1 MHQHRTVEDTV
12 YFWFAANDTSGSG
25 GDGASPVYDV
35 RLAGAAAGA
44 APVLS
49 GSATLLT
56 HAGYP
61 DGCHEVAV
69 AATTGNGFAAGSTY
83 GVFCTLLVDSQNPA
97 GFAGSFS
104 LEPIIADVQE
114 LVGGAQ
120 SAVDLKDFTDDG
132 YDPATNKVQGVV
144 LVDTTTTNTDMIAV
158 ADVWAVDATGQQ
170 TQGTFGQAIGDP
182 GATAKS
188 LWQAIVSDAAGVS
201 VSADVIAVKAE
212 TALIVA
218 DTNELQTD
226 WADAGRLDTILDA
239 RMAEASIN
247 TTGGAVDLV
256 TTTTTATNLT
266 TNNDKAGYALSA
278 AGVDA
283 IWDEPMAGHT
293 TADTAGLVMND
304 WQDAGRLDT
313 ILDTIATDT
322 TTDIPALIA
331 ALNDV
336 STAEVLTQVN
346 AALDTVIAELEV
358 AAPTGTPTL
367 RTGLMLLY
375 MALRNKLVVQ
385 TSAVD
390 AIEIYNDAGT
400 LICKKAITDDTADYT
415 EAEMSSG

>member
-44 APVLS
+44 IPVLS

-56 HAGYP
+56 HANYP

-69 AATTGNGFAAGSTY
+69 DATTGNGFAAGSTY
-83 GVFCTLLVDSQNPA
+83 AVFCTLLVDSQNPT
-97 GFAGSFS
+97 GFVGSFS
-104 LEPIIADVQE
+104 LEPVIADAQE
-114 LVGGAQ
+114 LVGSAQ
-120 SAVDLKDFTDDG
+120 SMADLKDFADAG

-144 LVDTTTTNTDMIAV
+144 LVDTTTTNTDMIAA

-182 GATAKS
+182 GANAETIYDA
-188 LWQAIVSDAAGVS
+188 VVTDAAGTNVA
-201 VSADVIAVKAE
+201 ADIIAVKAE
-212 TALIVA
+212 TVLIVA
-218 DTNELQTD
+218 DTNELQAD

-266 TNNDKAGYALSA
+266 TNNDKTGYVLSA

-293 TADTAGLVMND
+293 TADTSGLVMND

-313 ILDTIATDT
+313 ILDAIATDT

-346 AALDTVIAELEV
+346 AALDTAISELGV